1 MGARTKLNA
10 AYFTGSLIVAGLV
23 GGVTQSW
30 PVFLVALATM
40 LVSNLCLRE
49 IRLDRPH
56 RGQEGGRHRVRH
68 PGKEQQ

>member
-30 PVFLVALATM
+30 PVFLVALAAM
-40 LVSNLCLRE
+40 LASNLCMGE
-49 IRLDRPH
+49 IRLKRP
-56 RGQEGGRHRVRH
+56 RRRQERRSTTNNG
-68 PGKEQQ
+68 EES